1 MWSSLSQIRFESAW
15 FLALFVPLFFV
26 FMWRRRHPRHTVVY
40 SSLDLMSGLPRTFR
54 QRLQR
59 SLPWIQLLAAS
70 LMIVAVARPQV
81 ADEKTRIRTEGIAIQ
96 MCIDHSG
103 SMDAMDF
110 PIDSE
115 RVDRL
120 TAVKKVLRQFIA
132 GDGQFRGRPNDL
144 IGLISFGGFATALC
158 PPTLD
163 HDAVLS
169 VLETVKIPGAIRD
182 KDGRVINEQ
191 LLQQERA
198 TAIGDALALGVER
211 VKNIEAKSRIVVL
224 LSDGENTAGVIDP
237 EDAIAAAKQF
247 GIKVYTIGIGSDGMA
262 PFPVVDVFGD
272 KVLRMKSVT
281 LDEKTL
287 KKIAD
292 ETGGK
297 YFNAKDIDSLA
308 NVYGEIDQLERT
320 KIEGSVYRNYKELY
334 WWLLATGMSVWVMV
348 VVLNDTWLK
357 TIP

>member
-1 MWSSLSQIRFESAW
+1 MWSPLSHIRFESAW
-15 FLALFVPLFFV
+15 FLVVFVPLFFV
-26 FMWRRRHPRHTVVY
+26 FFWRRRYPGPTVLY
-40 SSLDLMSGLPRTFR
+40 SSLDLVAGLPRTFR

-59 SLPWIQLLAAS
+59 SLPWVQLLAFT
-70 LMIVAVARPQV
+70 LMIVAVARPQA

-103 SMDAMDF
+103 SMQAMDF
-110 PIDSE
+110 PIDGE

-120 TAVKKVLRQFIA
+120 TAVKKVLQQFIA
-132 GDGQFRGRPNDL
+132 GDGHFRGRPNDL

-169 VLETVKIPGAIRD
+169 VLETVKIPAAIRD
-182 KDGRVINEQ
+182 ENGRVINER
-191 LLQQERA
+191 LLQQEQA

-211 VKNIEAKSRIVVL
+211 VKNIAAKSRIVIL

-237 EDAIAAAKQF
+237 EDAIAAAEQF

-262 PFPVVDVFGD
+262 PFPTVDVFGD
-272 KVLRMKSVT
+272 KVLRMESVT

-287 KKIAD
+287 RKIAD
-292 ETGGK
+292 VTGGK
-297 YFNAKDIDSLA
+297 YFNAKDVDSLA
-308 NVYGEIDQLERT
+308 KVYEEIDQLERT
-320 KIEGSVYRNYKELY
+320 EIEGSVYRNYKELY
-334 WWLLATGMSVWVMV
+334 GWILAIGLSVWVTAI
-348 VVLNDTWLK
+348 VLNETWLK